1 MYGQG
6 LVKLIL
12 NAILL
17 NTNKKQYKIRNSTI
31 RSPIIYIRQKHDYQ
45 FCLCDPLTS
54 KFYRQENT
62 FSGNFL
68 IFFLI
73 ILGQNKQKMV
83 VVMLVLIIR
92 LAFFGCCR
100 NFVLYLSRAKNFV
113 CSKSSIKNRLF
124 KIQCKVIIRIL
135 CS

>member
-6 LVKLIL
+6 LVKLFL

-31 RSPIIYIRQKHDYQ
+31 RSPISYIRQKHGYQ
-45 FCLCDPLTS
+45 FCLCDPLTF

-73 ILGQNKQKMV
+73 FLGQNKKKMV
-83 VVMLVLIIR
+83 VLMLIIR

-100 NFVLYLSRAKNFV
+100 NFVFYLSRAKNFV

-124 KIQCKVIIRIL
+124 IIQCKVIIRIL
-135 CS
+135 CL